1 MLLALIPLSVD
12 AILKEESDMFGAEGS
27 KILPRRQG
35 LISSL
40 QDLIQ
45 YSGIELHHLL
55 VKGHLK
61 GCTNCCFC
69 TEQETIQHLFFDCP
83 IAQLTLVSV
92 CLTFGVKKSEGVEHL
107 FGPWLISFRVSRGT
121 LCWSV
126 WRPFAGPCGSAGMIW
141 SFKSHN
147 TSLFRM

>member
-45 YSGIELHHLL
+45 YSGIL
-55 VKGHLK
+55 VPPSSVVNAANAAASKAAIFKANYTSGVVNSSMVAQTDSSTK
-61 GCTNCCFC
+61 ASPKAGTY
-69 TEQETIQHLFFDCP
+69 TIHS
-83 IAQLTLVSV
+83 TKYLVV
-92 CLTFGVKKSEGVEHL
+92 IILERNKKT
-107 FGPWLISFRVSRGT
+107 R
-121 LCWSV
+121 
-126 WRPFAGPCGSAGMIW
+126 
-141 SFKSHN
+141 
-147 TSLFRM
+147 